1 MQIKMHY
8 LYNEP
13 SSSSSPSPDL
23 CWVFLRRAAPGC
35 GSRSRV
41 SPPGRPHK
49 FHKPSPAQTAPGKS
63 TMALG
68 HLTKGASWEELIQAC
83 LQSFGKSALTCF
95 GTFSFTWWD
104 IAVRSAAEVA
114 ASEQELFLWH
124 LTWLWF
130 HQKSRFAEHFPGFRD
145 KWQLWMLKAALC
157 RFLTLKWEFHGHFYD
172 LLTCNGE
179 NAPPPL
185 LVLAG

>member
-13 SSSSSPSPDL
+13 SSSSPSPDL
-23 CWVFLRRAAPGC
+23 CWVFLRRATPGC

-49 FHKPSPAQTAPGKS
+49 FHKPSPAQTAPSKS

-83 LQSFGKSALTCF
+83 LQSFGKSELTCF

-104 IAVRSAAEVA
+104 SAVRSAADVA
-114 ASEQELFLWH
+114 ASQLFSV
-124 LTWLWF
+124 TWLGC
-130 HQKSRFAEHFPGFRD
+130 GFTRS
-145 KWQLWMLKAALC
+145 
-157 RFLTLKWEFHGHFYD
+157 
-172 LLTCNGE
+172 
-179 NAPPPL
+179 
-185 LVLAG
+185 LVLRTISLNSGTNDSFGCWKWHCVVFRP

>member
-13 SSSSSPSPDL
+13 SSSSPSPDL
-23 CWVFLRRAAPGC
+23 CWVFLRRATPGC

-49 FHKPSPAQTAPGKS
+49 FHKPSPAQIAPGKS

-68 HLTKGASWEELIQAC
+68 HLTKGANWEELIQAC

-95 GTFSFTWWD
+95 GTFNFAWWG
-104 IAVRSAAEVA
+104 IAVRSAGDVA
-114 ASEQELFLWH
+114 ASQRELFSN
-124 LTWLWF
+124 TRP
-130 HQKSRFAEHFPGFRD
+130 SCGFARS
-145 KWQLWMLKAALC
+145 
-157 RFLTLKWEFHGHFYD
+157 
-172 LLTCNGE
+172 
-179 NAPPPL
+179 
-185 LVLAG
+185 LVLWTISLNSGTNDSFGCWKRHCVVFRP